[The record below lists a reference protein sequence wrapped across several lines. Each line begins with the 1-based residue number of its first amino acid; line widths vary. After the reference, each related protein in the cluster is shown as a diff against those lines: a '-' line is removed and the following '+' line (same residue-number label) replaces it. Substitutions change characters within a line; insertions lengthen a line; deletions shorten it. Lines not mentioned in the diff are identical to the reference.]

1 MAACTSDIKFLLLQL
16 PVTKVNDKLL
26 AMVCHSVELS
36 KFKACHVIIILL
48 SFLLLFLLEADG
60 NWSCKRRAGS
70 ERKLKVNCPLLPI
83 YSPRVDKT
91 VVTADWVMKTPE
103 KVEDDTYG
111 FQFYSPAISPS
122 LLLQCCRITMFSFNC
137 RKCTILVRI

>member
-1 MAACTSDIKFLLLQL
+1 MAACTSDIKFLLLEL
-16 PVTKVNDKLL
+16 HVTEVHDKLL
-26 AMVCHSVELS
+26 AMLCCSAELS

-60 NWSCKRRAGS
+60 NWSCERRPGS
-70 ERKLKVNCPLLPI
+70 KRKLKVHCPLLPI

-103 KVEDDTYG
+103 EAEDDPYG
-111 FQFYSPAISPS
+111 FQFHSPAISPS
-122 LLLQCCRITMFSFNC
+122 FLPHSVAGSPCSPSIMGSA
-137 RKCTILVRI
+137 